1 MMLLALPFLIG
12 GAAYLF
18 NRDYLLVLITD
29 PLGKWLA
36 MLACVLMALG
46 SLVIVCMVRIKI

>member
-1 MMLLALPFLIG
+1 MMLLALPFLIV
-12 GAAYLF
+12 GATYLF

-36 MLACVLMALG
+36 MLACVSMVLG
-46 SLVIVCMVRIKI
+46 SLVIVRMVRIKI